1 MKTDADILAH
11 RREFARAVANHKY
24 EVSPHGLFFPAQ
36 KLFIGG
42 AMETTLNGRDPDVSP
57 NIIPTEGLNH
67 LLSILVAGGTQVNP
81 WYVALF
87 SGNVTPG
94 ASYTA
99 ANFASN
105 ATEITTGYSETTRVP
120 YVDGT
125 IAAGAVDND
134 ASRAEF
140 TSTATQTVYGGALLS
155 VETKGST
162 SGTLLAAARF
172 SASRAMVSGDTLQ
185 VKYTLSATSS

>member
-11 RREFARAVANHKY
+11 RREFARAVANHQY
-24 EVSPHGLFFPAQ
+24 EVSPQGLFFPAQ

-99 ANFASN
+99 ANFTSN
-105 ATEITTGYSETTRVP
+105 ATEFTGYSETTRVA

-140 TSTATQTVYGGALLS
+140 TMTTSATIYGGALLS
-155 VETKGST
+155 ASAKSST

-172 SASRAMVSGDTLQ
+172 SASRAVVSGDTLQ